1 MLNRTYRRTRR
12 TARHARR
19 PVTGRRRLA
28 VAAPGLALIT
38 IATLA
43 ALAGCSGGA
52 SSESSVASAA
62 NGFAVNG
69 AASSAAVSAPEAGA
83 APAAAASRAGNG
95 QSTEADK
102 LIATGQQLIY
112 TASLTVRAHSV
123 SAAVSRATAIAAG
136 EGGYVSSEN
145 ASNDPNHPDQSTATV
160 ELKIPVALYSAAL
173 HDLTQPSLGT
183 QLSLQ
188 QQTQDV
194 TEQVANV
201 NSRVTSDEA
210 AIAQLQSLLKHAG
223 TIGGLLSVQEQINSQ
238 ESDLEAMQAQ
248 QSSLNHETSYATVT
262 LTVLGPRTVPKP
274 AKQAHTPGLVNGLA
288 AGWHAFRTS
297 VSWLLAIVGAVAPF
311 AAIIAAIAG
320 LAYLG
325 RRRFIRRGRRAG
337 TAAAGSSA
345 DS

>member
-69 AASSAAVSAPEAGA
+69 AASSAAVSAPEA
-83 APAAAASRAGNG
+83 APAAAASSRAGNG

-102 LIATGQQLIY
+102 LVATGQQLIY

-248 QSSLNHETSYATVT
+248 QSSLNRETTYATVT
-262 LTVLGPRTVPKP
+262 LTVLGPRAVPKP
-274 AKQAHTPGLVNGLA
+274 AKQAHTPGLVSGLA

>member
-1 MLNRTYRRTRR
+1 MLNRTSRRRRR

-19 PVTGRRRLA
+19 HATGRRRLS

-43 ALAGCSGGA
+43 ALAGCSSSA
-52 SSESSVASAA
+52 SSQSGAASTV
-62 NGFAVNG
+62 NGLAENG
-69 AASSAAVSAPEAGA
+69 AAPG
-83 APAAAASRAGNG
+83 APAAEPSAAARSGFGVSNG

-102 LIATGQQLIY
+102 LVATGQQLIY
-112 TASLTVRAHSV
+112 TASLTVRAHDV
-123 SAAVSRATAIAAG
+123 STAVSRATAIAAG

-173 HDLTQPSLGT
+173 HDLTQSSLGT
-183 QLSLQ
+183 QLSLR

-262 LTVLGPRTVPKP
+262 LTVLGPRAVPKP
-274 AKQAHTPGLVNGLA
+274 AKQAHTPGLANGLG

-311 AAIIAAIAG
+311 AAIIAAMAG

-325 RRRFIRRGRRAG
+325 RRRFIRRGRQAG
-337 TAAAGSSA
+337 PAAA
-345 DS
+345 DSPAES